1 MVRDEHDRDAL
12 LAAELRGRVDDLA
25 PAGRIEHGRRLVEHD
40 ALGLHGD
47 DTRDG
52 HALLLPAG
60 EQVRRVQ
67 AKIIHADLLERGIH
81 PRAYFLRRDAEV
93 LGREG
98 HVVLDDVGDD
108 LVIGILKDHAHRGA
122 HGQEIVLVGR
132 VHAVDVHLAAGRQQD
147 GVEVLGERAL
157 AGAVVPQ
164 HGHERAARDLER
176 EVAERGPLLAGVGKG
191 QMFGS

>member
-1 MVRDEHDRDAL
+1 MMRNEHDRDAL
-12 LAAELRGRVDDLA
+12 LAAEFGGRVNDLA
-25 PAGRIEHGRRLVEHD
+25 PAGRVEHGRRLVEHD

-47 DTRDG
+47 DARDG
-52 HALLLPAG
+52 DALLLPAG

-67 AKIIHADLLERGIH
+67 AKVIHTDLPEGGIH

-122 HGQEIVLVGR
+122 HGQEILFVRR
-132 VHAVDVHLAAGRQQD
+132 VHAVDIHLAAGRQQD

-176 EVAERGPLLAGVGKG
+176 EVAERGLRLAGVGKG
-191 QMFGS
+191 QVFGS

>member
-1 MVRDEHDRDAL
+1 M
-12 LAAELRGRVDDLA
+12 
-25 PAGRIEHGRRLVEHD
+25 
-40 ALGLHGD
+40 
-47 DTRDG
+47 
-52 HALLLPAG
+52 
-60 EQVRRVQ
+60 RRVQ
-67 AKIIHADLLERGIH
+67 AKIIHADLLQGCIH
-81 PRAYFLRRDAEV
+81 ACAYLLRRDAEV

-122 HGQEIVLVGR
+122 HGQKIVLVGR
-132 VHAVDVHLAAGRQQD
+132 GHAVDIHLAAGRQQD

-191 QMFGS
+191 QVFGS